1 MAGLYHD
8 DPLIPRKAPVE
19 MWLTARL
26 GIDAAVAELRDLS
39 GGPHVDRDAIDG
51 LRRHRGTAS
60 ENKTERDK
68 ATQLTHLALST
79 SLGQT
84 DLIGVPVSPSDGP
97 TCPDRLNWRCAPSD
111 RRTRPPDADPTALP
125 SR

>member
-68 ATQLTHLALST
+68 ATQPTHLALST
-79 SLGQT
+79 VLGQP
-84 DLIGVPVSPSDGP
+84 DLV
-97 TCPDRLNWRCAPSD
+97 RLPARPSD
-111 RRTRPPDADPTALP
+111 RPPCPGRLNGRRA
-125 SR
+125 